1 MPPCQGPHG
10 SDGRRVGEAGDPGT
24 LYIRYYTFYQQS
36 RINDQ
41 ISQKPPAQRGLACRY
56 PESGSHGSACSP
68 LSSRGW
74 EVLYF
79 VWYCIPMGAVG
90 VADHP
95 HANPKII
102 LKDLHAPA
110 FPLEEA
116 NPPGI
121 SLRAIATDAHS
132 SSYIDIFFLA
142 RACMLLLLFLLSVAP
157 APSALLGQSSTRFRD
172 ISCQPPL

>member
-102 LKDLHAPA
+102 LKTSTARL
-110 FPLEEA
+110 FPWKKQIPRVYLSGPLLQMPIL
-116 NPPGI
+116 PPI
-121 SLRAIATDAHS
+121 QIS
-132 SSYIDIFFLA
+132 SSSLVH
-142 RACMLLLLFLLSVAP
+142 ACFSCCFSCLLHQLPRLY
-157 APSALLGQSSTRFRD
+157 
-172 ISCQPPL
+172 